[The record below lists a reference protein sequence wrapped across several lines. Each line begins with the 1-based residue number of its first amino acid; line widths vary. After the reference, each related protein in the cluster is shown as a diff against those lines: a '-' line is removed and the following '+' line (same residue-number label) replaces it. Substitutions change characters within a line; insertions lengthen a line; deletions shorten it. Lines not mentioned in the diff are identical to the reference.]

1 MKIPETL
8 YLNFFLIT
16 VLLIIFLKNNVAY
29 SHIFEE
35 VGFEGGVRHPFL
47 GIDHFLCMLA
57 VGMWG
62 MLIGGRSIWM
72 LPVVF
77 PLIMGLGI
85 YIGVLPNQLYLY
97 QELAIALS
105 LTVIGSAI
113 ALNFKPKEFITILI
127 VSFFAIFHG
136 YAHGMEI
143 PLTSNPNLY
152 IIGSIVGT
160 SIIHIMG
167 IVLGFIIIRVFSD
180 NVLRVLGGLIAF
192 SSIYHIYLAFS

>member
-1 MKIPETL
+1 MKTPKTL
-8 YLNFFLIT
+8 YYKIIFLT
-16 VLLIIFLKNNVAY
+16 VLLVIFFNEDLAY
-29 SHIFEE
+29 SHILEGI
-35 VGFEGGVRHPFL
+35 GFEGGIRHPFL

-136 YAHGMEI
+136 YAHGMEV
-143 PLTSNPNLY
+143 PLASNPNLY
-152 IIGSIVGT
+152 IIGSMVGT

-167 IVLGFIIIRVFSD
+167 IVLGFIIIRVLSG
-180 NVLRVLGGLIAF
+180 NVLRLFGGLIAF
-192 SSIYHIYLAFS
+192 SSIYYLYQAFS